1 MHQSC
6 NSDIYITCYYI
17 YVIHYFTLVAVCK
30 ICFCKK
36 RLNFLIFLI
45 GISSTNPSN
54 HYQIPVAHVSTASST
69 SSNTPTYITNNQI
82 HTLNHQPKIVHHV
95 PSPGNTPQYS
105 SLNMAQQYAD
115 QFNQQHQPQQQQQS
129 ASTKS
134 NGNLTAK
141 IIESLRRNNVK
152 IIAFDFDCTIVNIH
166 TGGQWCDSAEK
177 LSEFVRPCFKEL
189 IPALLKCPDFFVC
202 VATYSPQEDLIRE
215 VLKITM
221 KDEYAV

>member
-1 MHQSC
+1 MQNLLLYKKQNKFQFLLFSH
-6 NSDIYITCYYI
+6 YTGIT
-17 YVIHYFTLVAVCK
+17 
-30 ICFCKK
+30 
-36 RLNFLIFLI
+36 
-45 GISSTNPSN
+45 STNPSN
-54 HYQIPVAHVSTASST
+54 LYQIPVAHVSTASSA
-69 SSNTPTYITNNQI
+69 SSNTPPYIAGNPI
-82 HTLNHQPKIVHHV
+82 HTLTHQPKIVHHA
-95 PSPGNTPQYS
+95 PSPGNTPQYTS
-105 SLNMAQQYAD
+105 PVSAANSLNMAQQYTN
-115 QFNQQHQPQQQQQS
+115 QFNQQHQPQQQQS
-129 ASTKS
+129 ASNKS